1 MRIDYYL
8 IFVFILYG
16 HSFQLTTSCPPVSS
30 CGTNAPG
37 WLPDGHP
44 QPDDGIVRRKVCF
57 HYNGDCCYKSLY
69 IDVINCP
76 GMFVYGLKNTVFGF
90 SARYC
95 FEDDLISKC
104 HVVAKFVS

>member
-8 IFVFILYG
+8 IFAFIRYG

-44 QPDDGIVRRKVCF
+44 QPDDGIVKRKVCF

-76 GMFVYGLKNTVFGF
+76 GMFVYGLKNTVFDF

-104 HVVAKFVS
+104 HAVTS